1 MSFAVYDAS
10 IELVRELAPIV
21 SAVKKHD
28 RDLADQLRRAATSV
42 VLNINEGRR
51 RAGGDQR
58 RSFEIASGSANEVLA
73 ALDAAEAWGWSGE
86 VAVARRLLD
95 RVLARLWRLTHGPR
109 RVVRPGASE
118 SPQEAEQAIE

>member
-1 MSFAVYDAS
+1 MSFAVYDVS

-21 SAVKKHD
+21 PAIKKHD

-58 RSFEIASGSANEVLA
+58 RSFEIASGSAHEVLA
-73 ALDAAEAWGWSGE
+73 ALDAATAWGWVGD
-86 VAVARRLLD
+86 ATVARKLLD
-95 RVLARLWRLTHGPR
+95 RILAMLWRLTH
-109 RVVRPGASE
+109 
-118 SPQEAEQAIE
+118 